1 MSTSGNIFA
10 IKNATEK
17 EPDYLPQKT
26 RKKYGVWPT
35 IATTVSK
42 RCLSERTNIALH
54 SKLPSKKFFSFECR
68 LPFTVVNMAE
78 AHEDPRIFFAA
89 ERTFLAW
96 IRTGLAL
103 MGIGFAVSRFG
114 LFLRQLHMGG
124 TGSHNT
130 GVSLYSGVALVA
142 LGVLVNVGAVIYHV
156 RTTRALR
163 AGTWTPGVSFNAV
176 TLALLL
182 AMIGV
187 GMGIFLLVME

>member
-1 MSTSGNIFA
+1 MRQRQARSFITETL
-10 IKNATEK
+10 KNMAFSRLSPPAFRRDACLNARILRKNPNFPVEK
-17 EPDYLPQKT
+17 VF
-26 RKKYGVWPT
+26 GF
-35 IATTVSK
+35 
-42 RCLSERTNIALH
+42 ER
-54 SKLPSKKFFSFECR
+54 R
-68 LPFTVVNMAE
+68 LPFTVMNMAE

-124 TGSHNT
+124 TSAHSN

-142 LGVLVNVGAVIYHV
+142 LGVLVNVSAVIYHV

-163 AGTWTPGVSFNAV
+163 AGTWIPGVSFNAV
-176 TLALLL
+176 GLASLL

-187 GMGIFLLVME
+187 GMGIFLLVVG